1 MSVLAPRLS
10 DLDRRVLAA
19 LGDGPQRAARVA
31 ALVHGQPTYEC
42 GDCHK
47 VTRVS
52 VPVHAVRGVHGLD
65 LRAVRR
71 RASWEGPSNFRCR
84 CGGTEQRI
92 LAVRPGEEREIREIL
107 RGLEACGC
115 ALCRGGWWRRA

>member
-52 VPVHAVRGVHGLD
+52 VL
-65 LRAVRR
+65 AVRR

-92 LAVRPGEEREIREIL
+92 LAVRPGEDREIREIL

-115 ALCRGGWWRRA
+115 AVCRGGWWRRA